1 MHRKESSGNLQIHFE
16 NSMSLWLLIFFLIF
30 FEVKQRNESV
40 DMMILK
46 QSASAKLQRADGG
59 YAASEQ
65 SKKCFKANPEKLF
78 HSD

>member
-1 MHRKESSGNLQIHFE
+1 LKIPCLYGFSY
-16 NSMSLWLLIFFLIF
+16 FFLIF

-65 SKKCFKANPEKLF
+65 SKKCFKANHEKPF

>member
-16 NSMSLWLLIFFLIF
+16 NSMSLWLRIFFLIF

-46 QSASAKLQRADGG
+46 QSASAKLQRADGE

-65 SKKCFKANPEKLF
+65 SKKMFQSQSRKAISF
-78 HSD
+78 

>member
-1 MHRKESSGNLQIHFE
+1 MRRKESNGNLQIHFE

-46 QSASAKLQRADGG
+46 QSASAKLQRADGE

-65 SKKCFKANPEKLF
+65 SKKCFKANHEKLF

>member
-1 MHRKESSGNLQIHFE
+1 MRRKESNGNLQIHFE

-46 QSASAKLQRADGG
+46 
-59 YAASEQ
+59 
-65 SKKCFKANPEKLF
+65 
-78 HSD
+78 